1 MHTKYREEILTY
13 NNYKTAGTYLGL
25 CATRRALIKEA
36 IEKNV
41 VFEEGAEGTVSRPA
55 TPEEVAEFVQSIY
68 DDAVYNL
75 LVTMSS
81 TAATERLV
89 ESYGFSLFSRV
100 PEIIPLME
108 EEKKRRMPLY
118 PFFTEGTDRE

>member
-1 MHTKYREEILTY
+1 MKIHLSLILSAILITSALAVPRADR
-13 NNYKTAGTYLGL
+13 TAKVDAEGVL
-25 CATRRALIKEA
+25 RW
-36 IEKNV
+36 NDD
-41 VFEEGAEGTVSRPA
+41 GAEGTVSRPA
-55 TPEEVAEFVQSIY
+55 TPEEVAEFVQGIY

-89 ESYGFSLFSRV
+89 ESYGLSLFSRV

-118 PFFTEGTDRE
+118 PFFTEGKDRE

>member
-1 MHTKYREEILTY
+1 MSY

-41 VFEEGAEGTVSRPA
+41 IFEEGAEGTVSRPA
-55 TPEEVAEFVQSIY
+55 TSEEVAEFVQDIY

-89 ESYGFSLFSRV
+89 ESYGLSLFSRI
-100 PEIIPLME
+100 PEIIPIME
-108 EEKKRRMPLY
+108 EEKKKRLPLY
-118 PFFTEGTDRE
+118 PFFSEGKDRE

>member
-1 MHTKYREEILTY
+1 MTY

-55 TPEEVAEFVQSIY
+55 TAEEVAEFVQGIY
-68 DDAVYNL
+68 DVYNL

-81 TAATERLV
+81 TAATERFV
-89 ESYGFSLFSRV
+89 EAYGFSLFSRLS
-100 PEIIPLME
+100 EIIPLME